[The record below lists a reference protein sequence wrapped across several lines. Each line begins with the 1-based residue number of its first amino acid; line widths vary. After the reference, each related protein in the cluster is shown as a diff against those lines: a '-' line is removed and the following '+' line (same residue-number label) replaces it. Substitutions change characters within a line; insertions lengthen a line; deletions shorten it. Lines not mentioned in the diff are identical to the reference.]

1 METNEVDQVMERLTE
16 LAHRIAKDMP
26 EDKRQAMHEK
36 LLTKELDNFIKK
48 VDYINKLMGGMSES
62 IKIGVV
68 VDKLF
73 YGVYVESKEFQSE
86 AEAHDYAQLRAE
98 QVKSE

>member
-1 METNEVDQVMERLTE
+1 MEQLTE
-16 LAHRIAKDMP
+16 LAHSVAKRLPD
-26 EDKRQAMHEK
+26 DKRQAIHEK
-36 LLTKELDNFIKK
+36 MLTEELDKFIKK
-48 VDYINKLMGGMSES
+48 IDFVNKLMGGMSES

-86 AEAHDYAQLRAE
+86 AEAHDYAQVRAE